1 MRTPQAVAGIFV
13 LQIVLYGYTLLM
25 FERST
30 QEGPLATWA
39 SAIWLIITT
48 MTTVGYGDVYPTT
61 RMGRVVAISASFSAM
76 AMMAITISLV
86 QSSLAMNRSESKVV
100 WLHNGRS
107 LIREKR
113 NTAGKVVLA
122 TLRVN
127 MVRKRCLRV
136 IEEAQRQEM
145 GEIAHPS
152 AWHATLMRGLG
163 CISVIDRLGG
173 AASYALSFLS
183 HSRLQNVASWRMPH
197 PVTVTVL
204 ASASAPVTVH
214 DMSPSLFRLRRR

>member
-1 MRTPQAVAGIFV
+1 
-13 LQIVLYGYTLLM
+13 M

-107 LIREKR
+107 LVREKR
-113 NTAGKVVLA
+113 NAAGKVVLA

-127 MVRKRCLRV
+127 TVRKRCMRV
-136 IEEAQRQEM
+136 IEEARRQDMM
-145 GEIAHPS
+145 GEIDCTPICVARHLDERVRVRRYDS
-152 AWHATLMRGLG
+152 TASG
-163 CISVIDRLGG
+163 GG
-173 AASYALSFLS
+173 ASSPLSFLS
-183 HSRLQNVASWRMPH
+183 LSRIQNFATSHVPH
-197 PVTVTVL
+197 PVPDPAPGHVSLLLL
-204 ASASAPVTVH
+204 AVPQMT
-214 DMSPSLFRLRRR
+214 